1 MKNKDEEKTLY
12 DEVNRIVSGED
23 SDDENHDNHVEFN
36 NLSLTGIEQ
45 LKQLTGDR
53 KIKIYANSFGG
64 LNTLCSL
71 LTKYPFLKTQGTVC
85 ICRKHI
91 DVIIRGIYWK
101 KERDGGELSVPLLV
115 DVSQA
120 EDIFH
125 PYYIIE
131 HDSLDIGTL

>member
-1 MKNKDEEKTLY
+1 MILVACIPAGQNSRHHR
-12 DEVNRIVSGED
+12 NRDLCDI
-23 SDDENHDNHVEFN
+23 F
-36 NLSLTGIEQ
+36 

-85 ICRKHI
+85 VCRKHI
-91 DVIIRGIYWK
+91 DVIIRGIYWE

-131 HDSLDIGTL
+131 YDSLDVGTL